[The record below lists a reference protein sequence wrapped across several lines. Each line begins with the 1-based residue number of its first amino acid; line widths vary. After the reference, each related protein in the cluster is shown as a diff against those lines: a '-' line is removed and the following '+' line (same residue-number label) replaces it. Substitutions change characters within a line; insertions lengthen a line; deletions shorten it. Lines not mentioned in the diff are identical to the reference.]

1 MNMDRDRET
10 DINFDFLRGVIM
22 GAAGC
27 ILVLLSA
34 LTIAQYAGKI
44 NVAAGLKWDENG
56 MSKEAVEIKDK
67 AEILSSY
74 INRFYLNDIDY
85 GKMGDIIYKAMVSGL
100 DDKYAAYYTKDEY
113 KDISEKTKGEFC
125 GIGAYISQ
133 GKNDNYLKVAG
144 VVKGGPA
151 EKAGIK
157 KGDIIVEVDG
167 ENIQGKDSSY
177 AVSKMKGKKGTN
189 VSISVMRKGNKKPI
203 TFNIKREVIHDN
215 TVSYKMLDN
224 NIGYISVSAFETV
237 TKKQFKSA
245 VDCLEKK
252 NEKGLIIDLRDNG
265 GGLLDTALDML
276 DHILPKKLVVYTK
289 DKNGVAEEYYTK
301 DDKEIKIPIVILV
314 NGNSASASE
323 VFCGALRDYGKAKL
337 LGTKTF
343 GKGIVQSSFAFRDGT
358 GLKFT
363 TSKYY
368 TPKGMNIHGTGF
380 EPDIK
385 VKSNGKMTALKESGY
400 KVDNQINAALDYL
413 TIALK
418 SKR

>member
-125 GIGAYISQ
+125 GIGVYISQ
-133 GKNDNYLKVAG
+133 GKNDNSLKVAG

-189 VSISVMRKGNKKPI
+189 VSISVVRKGNKKPI

-368 TPKGMNIHGTGF
+368 TPKGINIHGTGF

>member
-151 EKAGIK
+151 KKAGIK

-167 ENIQGKDSSY
+167 ENIKGKDSSY
-177 AVSKMKGKKGTN
+177 AISKMKGKKGTN

-276 DHILPKKLVVYTK
+276 DQILPKKLVVYTK

-368 TPKGMNIHGTGF
+368 TPKGINIHGTGF

>member
-133 GKNDNYLKVAG
+133 GKNDNSLKVAG

-189 VSISVMRKGNKKPI
+189 VSISVVRKGNKKPI

-343 GKGIVQSSFAFRDGT
+343 GKGIVQSSFVFRDGT

-368 TPKGMNIHGTGF
+368 TPKGINIHGTGF

>member
-245 VDCLEKK
+245 VDCLGKK

-276 DHILPKKLVVYTK
+276 DQILPKKLVVYTK

-368 TPKGMNIHGTGF
+368 TPKGINIHGTGF

-413 TIALK
+413 TIVLK

>member
-151 EKAGIK
+151 QKAGIK

-167 ENIQGKDSSY
+167 ENIKGKDSSY
-177 AVSKMKGKKGTN
+177 AISKMKGKKGTN

-276 DHILPKKLVVYTK
+276 DQILPKKLVVYTK

-323 VFCGALRDYGKAKL
+323 VFCGVLRDYGKAKL

-368 TPKGMNIHGTGF
+368 TPKGINIHGTGF

>member
-133 GKNDNYLKVAG
+133 GKNDNSLKVAG

-252 NEKGLIIDLRDNG
+252 NERGLIIDLRDNG
-265 GGLLDTALDML
+265 GGLLDAALDML
-276 DHILPKKLVVYTK
+276 DQILPKKLVVYTK

-368 TPKGMNIHGTGF
+368 TPKGINIHGTGF

>member
-151 EKAGIK
+151 QRAGIK

-167 ENIQGKDSSY
+167 ENIKGKDSSY
-177 AVSKMKGKKGTN
+177 AISKMKGKKGTN

-276 DHILPKKLVVYTK
+276 DQILPKKLVVYTK

-343 GKGIVQSSFAFRDGT
+343 RKGIVQSSFAFRDGT

-368 TPKGMNIHGTGF
+368 TPKGINIHGTGF

-400 KVDNQINAALDYL
+400 KVDNQIDAALDYL

>member
-133 GKNDNYLKVAG
+133 GKNDNSLKVAG

-177 AVSKMKGKKGTN
+177 AISKMKGKKGTN

-215 TVSYKMLDN
+215 TVSYKMLNN

-276 DHILPKKLVVYTK
+276 DQILPKKLVVYTK

-368 TPKGMNIHGTGF
+368 TPKGINIHGTGF

>member
-133 GKNDNYLKVAG
+133 GKNDNSLKVAG

-151 EKAGIK
+151 QKAGIK

-265 GGLLDTALDML
+265 GGLLDTALAML

-368 TPKGMNIHGTGF
+368 TPKGINIHGTGF

>member
-151 EKAGIK
+151 QKAGIK

-276 DHILPKKLVVYTK
+276 DKILPKKLVVYTK

-301 DDKEIKIPIVILV
+301 DDKEINIPIVILV

-368 TPKGMNIHGTGF
+368 TPKGINIHGTGF

>member
-133 GKNDNYLKVAG
+133 GKNDNSLKVAG

-252 NEKGLIIDLRDNG
+252 NEKGIIIDLRDNG

-276 DHILPKKLVVYTK
+276 DQILPKKLVVYTK

-368 TPKGMNIHGTGF
+368 TPKGINIHGTGF

-413 TIALK
+413 TITLK

>member
-151 EKAGIK
+151 QKAGIK

-276 DHILPKKLVVYTK
+276 DQILPKKLVVYTK

-301 DDKEIKIPIVILV
+301 DDKEINIPIVILV

-368 TPKGMNIHGTGF
+368 TPNGINIHGTGF

>member
-151 EKAGIK
+151 QKAGIK

-224 NIGYISVSAFETV
+224 SIGYVSVSAFETI
-237 TKKQFKSA
+237 TKKQFRKAIDS
-245 VDCLEKK
+245 LEKK
-252 NEKGLIIDLRDNG
+252 NEKGLIIDLRNNG

-276 DHILPKKLVVYTK
+276 DQILPKKLVVYTK

-301 DDKEIKIPIVILV
+301 DDKEINIPIVILV

-368 TPKGMNIHGTGF
+368 TPKGINIHGTGF

>member
-85 GKMGDIIYKAMVSGL
+85 DKMGDIIYKAMVSGL

-133 GKNDNYLKVAG
+133 GKNDNSLKVAG

-177 AVSKMKGKKGTN
+177 AISKMKGKKGTN
-189 VSISVMRKGNKKPI
+189 VSISVMRKGNKKTI

-276 DHILPKKLVVYTK
+276 DQILPKKLVVYTK

-368 TPKGMNIHGTGF
+368 TPKGINIHGTGF

>member
-1 MNMDRDRET
+1 MNMDRDREI

-133 GKNDNYLKVAG
+133 GKNDNSLKVAG

-276 DHILPKKLVVYTK
+276 DQILPKKLVVYTK

-368 TPKGMNIHGTGF
+368 TPKGINIHGTGF
-380 EPDIK
+380 EHDIK

>member
-133 GKNDNYLKVAG
+133 GKNDNSLKVAG
-144 VVKGGPA
+144 IVKGGPA

-167 ENIQGKDSSY
+167 ENIQEKDSSY

-245 VDCLEKK
+245 IDCLEKK

-276 DHILPKKLVVYTK
+276 DQILPKKLVVYTK

-368 TPKGMNIHGTGF
+368 TPKGINIHGTGF

>member
-151 EKAGIK
+151 QKAGIK

-177 AVSKMKGKKGTN
+177 AISKMKGKKGTN

-276 DHILPKKLVVYTK
+276 DQILPKKLVVYTK

-368 TPKGMNIHGTGF
+368 TPKGINIPGTGF

>member
-151 EKAGIK
+151 QKAGIK

-276 DHILPKKLVVYTK
+276 DQILPKKLVVYTK

-368 TPKGMNIHGTGF
+368 TPKGINIHGTGF

-400 KVDNQINAALDYL
+400 KVDNQINAALDYFEQ
-413 TIALK
+413 
-418 SKR
+418 

>member
-133 GKNDNYLKVAG
+133 GKNDNYLKVAA

-151 EKAGIK
+151 QKAGIK

-276 DHILPKKLVVYTK
+276 DQILPKKLVVYTK

-301 DDKEIKIPIVILV
+301 DDKEINIPIVILV

-368 TPKGMNIHGTGF
+368 TPKGINIHGTGF

>member
-133 GKNDNYLKVAG
+133 GKNDNSLKVAG

-265 GGLLDTALDML
+265 GGLLDTARDML
-276 DHILPKKLVVYTK
+276 DQILPKKLVVYTK

-368 TPKGMNIHGTGF
+368 TPKGINIHGTGF

>member
-100 DDKYAAYYTKDEY
+100 DGKYAAYYTKDEY

-151 EKAGIK
+151 QKAGIK

-167 ENIQGKDSSY
+167 ENIKGKDSSY
-177 AVSKMKGKKGTN
+177 AISKMKGKKGTN

-276 DHILPKKLVVYTK
+276 DQILPKKLVVYTK

-368 TPKGMNIHGTGF
+368 TPKGINIHGTGF

>member
-74 INRFYLNDIDY
+74 ITRFYLNDIDY
-85 GKMGDIIYKAMVSGL
+85 GKMGDIIYKAMVSGR

-133 GKNDNYLKVAG
+133 GKNDNSLKVAG

-189 VSISVMRKGNKKPI
+189 VSISVVRKGNKKPI

-368 TPKGMNIHGTGF
+368 TPKGINIHGTGF

>member
-34 LTIAQYAGKI
+34 LAIAQYAGKI

-177 AVSKMKGKKGTN
+177 AISKMKGKKGTN
-189 VSISVMRKGNKKPI
+189 VSISVMRKGNKKTI

-276 DHILPKKLVVYTK
+276 DQILPKKLVVYTK

-368 TPKGMNIHGTGF
+368 TPKGINIHGTGF

>member
-177 AVSKMKGKKGTN
+177 AISKMKGKKGTN

-276 DHILPKKLVVYTK
+276 DQILPKKLVVYTK

-368 TPKGMNIHGTGF
+368 TPKGINIHGTGF

>member
-1 MNMDRDRET
+1 MNMDRDREI

-85 GKMGDIIYKAMVSGL
+85 GKMGDIIYKAMVRGL

-133 GKNDNYLKVAG
+133 GKNDNSLKVAG

-276 DHILPKKLVVYTK
+276 DQILPKKLVVYTK

-368 TPKGMNIHGTGF
+368 TPKGINIHGTGF

>member
-151 EKAGIK
+151 QKAGIK

-167 ENIQGKDSSY
+167 ENIKGKDSSY
-177 AVSKMKGKKGTN
+177 AISKMKGKKGTN

-237 TKKQFKSA
+237 TKRQFKSA

-276 DHILPKKLVVYTK
+276 DQILPKKLVVYTK

-368 TPKGMNIHGTGF
+368 TPKGINIHGTGF

>member
-74 INRFYLNDIDY
+74 TNRFYLNDIDY

-133 GKNDNYLKVAG
+133 GKNDNSLKVAG

-189 VSISVMRKGNKKPI
+189 VSISVVRKGNKKPI

-368 TPKGMNIHGTGF
+368 TPKGINIHGTGF

>member
-113 KDISEKTKGEFC
+113 KDISEKAKGEFC

-133 GKNDNYLKVAG
+133 GKNDNSLKVAG

-368 TPKGMNIHGTGF
+368 TPKGINIHGTGF

>member
-133 GKNDNYLKVAG
+133 GKNDNSLKVAG

-177 AVSKMKGKKGTN
+177 AISKMKGKKGTN
-189 VSISVMRKGNKKPI
+189 VSISVMRKGNKKTI

-276 DHILPKKLVVYTK
+276 DQILPKKLVVYTK

-368 TPKGMNIHGTGF
+368 TPKGINIHGTGF

-418 SKR
+418 SKH

>member
-133 GKNDNYLKVAG
+133 GKNDNSLKVAG

-276 DHILPKKLVVYTK
+276 DQILPKKLVVYTK

-368 TPKGMNIHGTGF
+368 TPKGINIHGTGF

-413 TIALK
+413 TITLK

>member
-67 AEILSSY
+67 AEILLSY

-133 GKNDNYLKVAG
+133 GKNDNSLKVAG

-189 VSISVMRKGNKKPI
+189 VSISVVRKGNKKPI

-368 TPKGMNIHGTGF
+368 TPKGINIHGTGF

>member
-167 ENIQGKDSSY
+167 ENIKGKDSSY

-276 DHILPKKLVVYTK
+276 DQILPKKLVVYTK

-368 TPKGMNIHGTGF
+368 TPKGINIHGTGF

>member
-133 GKNDNYLKVAG
+133 GKNDNSLKVAG

-189 VSISVMRKGNKKPI
+189 VSISVVRKGNKKPI
-203 TFNIKREVIHDN
+203 TSNIKREVIHDN

-368 TPKGMNIHGTGF
+368 TPKGINIHGTGF

>member
-133 GKNDNYLKVAG
+133 GKNDNSLKVAG

-189 VSISVMRKGNKKPI
+189 VSISVVRKGNKKPI

-252 NEKGLIIDLRDNG
+252 NEKGIIIDLRDNG

-276 DHILPKKLVVYTK
+276 DQILPKKLVVYTK

-368 TPKGMNIHGTGF
+368 TPKGINIHGTGF

>member
-27 ILVLLSA
+27 ILVLLSV

-151 EKAGIK
+151 QKAGIK

-276 DHILPKKLVVYTK
+276 DQILPKKLVVYTK

-368 TPKGMNIHGTGF
+368 TPKGINIHGTGF

>member
-133 GKNDNYLKVAG
+133 GKNDNSLKVAG

-177 AVSKMKGKKGTN
+177 AISKMKGKKGTN
-189 VSISVMRKGNKKPI
+189 VSISVMRKGNKKTI

-276 DHILPKKLVVYTK
+276 DQILPKKLVVYTK

-368 TPKGMNIHGTGF
+368 TPKGINIHGTGF

-418 SKR
+418 SRR